1 MKVIAKIDNSR
12 FICEVTKEEIAFLNG
27 FRSSYDSG
35 FDPKMTE
42 VGAECNLGKMVS
54 TSRFVRTL
62 RPETL
67 KKSKDTLEQAVKQI
81 DSAMEIV
88 AGLEIFNTLSEET
101 QIGD

>member
-1 MKVIAKIDNSR
+1 MKVIAKIDNNR
-12 FICEVTKEEIAFLNG
+12 LMCEITKEELAFLNG

-35 FDPKMTE
+35 FLTSMTE

-62 RPETL
+62 RPDTL
-67 KKSKDTLEQAVKQI
+67 KKSKETLEQAVKQI

-88 AGLEIFNTLSEET
+88 AGLEIFNTLSEDK